1 MVRVR
6 LEGRVAL
13 GDDRVGDALDTLASE
28 SETSGDHRD
37 AEPAGR
43 GDPHHLPPGL
53 GLSGEHF
60 MSSTTVSKAFP
71 QAEAAGPGSG
81 IYLAFIPWVVFT
93 LVAQHSTLKLAAV
106 GALLA
111 AALIAARSVRA
122 GSAKV
127 LELGAVLAF
136 VAFTVIAYTADPATG
151 AFVDRYA
158 RAIAAGLLA
167 TIAFG
172 SLLVTPFTEQ
182 YARES
187 VPRELWSSPLF
198 KQINRQLTTM
208 WGLVFAAMVPA
219 HVIAGALDTHR
230 ANLIFNWA
238 IPIVLVIWA
247 ASRTARVSDSA
258 KARPS
263 TDTGAAIAID
273 RNPTALTTAG
283 SIGHGEIAA
292 TLRRS
297 K

>member
-1 MVRVR
+1 
-6 LEGRVAL
+6 
-13 GDDRVGDALDTLASE
+13 
-28 SETSGDHRD
+28 
-37 AEPAGR
+37 
-43 GDPHHLPPGL
+43 
-53 GLSGEHF
+53 
-60 MSSTTVSKAFP
+60 MSSTTVSKASK
-71 QAEAAGPGSG
+71 QTEAAGPGPG

-93 LVAQHSTLKLAAV
+93 LVAQHSTLKVAAV

-111 AALIAARSVRA
+111 AGLIAGHSVRA

-136 VAFTVIAYTADPATG
+136 VAFTVVAFKADPATA

-172 SLLVTPFTEQ
+172 SLLVVPFTEQ

-187 VPRELWSSPLF
+187 VPQQLWSTPQF
-198 KQINRQLTTM
+198 KRINRQLTTM
-208 WGLVFAAMVPA
+208 WGLVFALMIPA

-247 ASRTARVSDSA
+247 AKQTARVSGGA

-263 TDTGAAIAID
+263 TDTGAAVASD
-273 RNPTALTTAG
+273 RNPASVTTATTT
-283 SIGHGEIAA
+283 GHGEVGA
-292 TLRRS
+292 TLRTS

>member
-1 MVRVR
+1 
-6 LEGRVAL
+6 
-13 GDDRVGDALDTLASE
+13 
-28 SETSGDHRD
+28 
-37 AEPAGR
+37 
-43 GDPHHLPPGL
+43 
-53 GLSGEHF
+53 
-60 MSSTTVSKAFP
+60 MSSTTVSTASD

-93 LVAQHSTLKLAAV
+93 LVAQHSTLKLAAL

-111 AALIAARSVRA
+111 SGLIAARSVRA

-127 LELGAVLAF
+127 LELGAVVAF
-136 VAFTVIAYTADPATG
+136 VAFTVVAFKADPAT
-151 AFVDRYA
+151 ASFVDRYA

-172 SLLVTPFTEQ
+172 SLLVVPFTEQ

-187 VPRELWSSPLF
+187 VPRRLWSSPQF
-198 KQINRQLTTM
+198 KRINRQLTTM
-208 WGLVFAAMVPA
+208 WGLVFAVMVPS

-238 IPIVLVIWA
+238 IPIVLVVWA
-247 ASRTARVSDSA
+247 AKQTARVSDNP
-258 KARPS
+258 KARPN

-273 RNPTALTTAG
+273 RNPTSVTTAAT
-283 SIGHGEIAA
+283 IGRGEVGA

-297 K
+297 A